1 MLKVGEVVGYREVL
15 GRLDFLGDVSR
26 TWFSELVEA
35 LRREWKPAMPWE
47 EIIALRDRLDSIG
60 STRLTTGLQAIRL
73 SRGTRPPTMWC
84 PVCNQRTQQAPPSV
98 SIRAL
103 ILALGRFGIAP
114 QTQVKSLEKRW
125 AKHRKQNGLDRNGKP
140 SEGTT
145 KPHSLAVSPRPHR
158 RACCRRPLV
167 TSAGAHDGQED
178 KAVGGDFAHDA
189 PRRRPR

>member
-1 MLKVGEVVGYREVL
+1 MAS
-15 GRLDFLGDVSR
+15 GDASR

-35 LRREWKPAMPWE
+35 LRREWKPDMPWE
-47 EIIALRDRLDSIG
+47 EIIALRDRQDSM
-60 STRLTTGLQAIRL
+60 LQAIRL

-114 QTQVKSLEKRW
+114 QTQVKSLETRW

-145 KPHSLAVSPRPHR
+145 KPHSLAVSPRPHW
-158 RACCRRPLV
+158 RACCGRPLV

-178 KAVGGDFAHDA
+178 KAVGGDFTHDA